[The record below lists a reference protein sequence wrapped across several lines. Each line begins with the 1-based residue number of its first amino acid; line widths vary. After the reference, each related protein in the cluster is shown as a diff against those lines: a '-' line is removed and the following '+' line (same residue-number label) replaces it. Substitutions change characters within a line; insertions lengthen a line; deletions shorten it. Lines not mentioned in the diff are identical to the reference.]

1 MAATIGVL
9 FPAAAAAQAATSTPD
24 EIDKIFSWVTP
35 QSPGCAVAVS
45 HDGKVVV
52 NRAYGSAN
60 LEANV
65 PLRPDSVFDV
75 GSVVKQFVAAST
87 LLLVEEG
94 KLSLAEDIRK
104 YLPELPDYG
113 HKITLDHLLTHTSG
127 IRDWT
132 GLGPLTGRQVD
143 ALTLTLRQ
151 RGLNFAPGE
160 EWSYSNSGYV
170 LLKEIVARRSGMPF
184 GEFTRRRL
192 FEPLGMKSSAY
203 LDDGRQLKNLALAY
217 EKAGSGWKPDML
229 FGNARGGG
237 GALFSTV
244 GDLLIWNDA
253 LTAKRLGTFVTDKLQ
268 EAAKLSNGRTLGYAR
283 GLHLDTNQRG
293 NPVIWHTGGSAGYST
308 LVTRFPEQRLSIAI
322 ACNAGDAAET
332 TMFARRIFES
342 TVPAPPTANAAATG
356 PVTNA
361 GASSV
366 EGLDLKSKA
375 GLFFNE
381 RTGQPL
387 RLGVDNGRLRIQGG
401 PPLEPVSADRFR
413 NPRGALSFMSQD
425 QFELHFVSPDR
436 IELKSREGNITPFR
450 RAQPYAPTGEDLQ
463 AFAGR
468 YENDESKALLEL
480 SPGKDGLAVHFTAPG
495 ATVEFRPVDRDT
507 FQMSGMI
514 IRFRRDQSGTIV
526 GLDYS
531 NPIVRNIKFA
541 RLSN

>member
-1 MAATIGVL
+1 MATLVVL
-9 FPAAAAAQAATSTPD
+9 LVPAAADAQSPPSTPD

-45 HDGKVVV
+45 QDGKVVV
-52 NRAYGSAN
+52 NRAYGLAN

-65 PLRPDSVFDV
+65 PIRPDTVFDV
-75 GSVVKQFVAAST
+75 GSVVKQFVAAAT
-87 LLLVEEG
+87 LLLVEERR
-94 KLSLAEDIRK
+94 LSLSEDIRK

-160 EWSYSNSGYV
+160 EWSYSNGGYV

-184 GEFTRRRL
+184 GEFARRRL
-192 FEPLGMKSSAY
+192 FEPLGMKSTAY
-203 LDDGRQLKNLALAY
+203 LDDGRQLKTLALAY
-217 EKAGSGWKPDML
+217 EKAGAGWKQDML
-229 FGNARGGG
+229 FDNARGGG

-253 LTAKRLGTFVTDKLQ
+253 LTRNRLGKSVAAKLQ
-268 EAAKLSNGRTLGYAR
+268 EPARLTNGRTLGYAR
-283 GLHLDTNQRG
+283 GLSLDTNQRG
-293 NPVIWHTGGSAGYST
+293 NKVIWHSGGAAGYSA
-308 LVTRFPEQRLSIAI
+308 LVTRFPEQRLSMAV
-322 ACNAGDAAET
+322 ACNAGEAAET
-332 TMFARRIFES
+332 TMFARRIFEIL
-342 TVPAPPTANAAATG
+342 VPAPPASSTAAPEQATA
-356 PVTNA
+356 A
-361 GASSV
+361 GAPSL
-366 EGLDLKSKA
+366 GGADLKSKV

-387 RLGVDNGRLRIQGG
+387 RLGLDSGRLRIQGG
-401 PPLEPVSADRFR
+401 LPLEPVSADKFR

-436 IELKSREGNITPFR
+436 MELKSMEGTITGFR
-450 RAQPYAPTGEDLQ
+450 RAEPYAPTADELQ
-463 AFAGR
+463 AFIGR
-468 YENDESKALLEL
+468 YENDESKALLEM
-480 SPGKDGLAVHFTAPG
+480 SAAKDGLVVRFTAPG
-495 ATVEFRPVDRDT
+495 ASAPFRPVDRDT
-507 FQMSGMI
+507 FQMGGMI
-514 IRFRRDQSGTIV
+514 IRFRRDQSGKVV

-531 NPIVRNIKFA
+531 NPVVRNITFA